1 MPRCQHRE
9 MINNSQDNMSP
20 LEPSYPTT
28 TDTEYFN
35 TAEAQEKDI
44 KTACM
49 KMMGDLKE
57 QMIESLKEIHEN
69 TNSVR

>member
-1 MPRCQHRE
+1 MPRCQHRK
-9 MINNSQDNMSP
+9 MVDNSQDNMSP

-28 TDTEYFN
+28 TGTEYFN

-44 KTACM
+44 KAACM